1 MSSGYAPL
9 SVVALDDYQGLTE
22 SLGLEARLAGTRWTA
37 LREHLEGEQLARALS
52 GATVVIAMRERTAF
66 PDSLFRQLPVL
77 KLLITT
83 GMSNAVIDVAAAA
96 AHGVTVCGTTPPRPP
111 RDGASGLANTAELA
125 WSLLLSLA
133 RNLQAEAASVRRGGW
148 QESVGADLSGATLGI
163 VGLGRVGS
171 LMPPVAR
178 AFGMDAIAWSPHLD
192 EARAGAAGAR
202 LPSKDELFATADFI
216 TVHLGLSAATTGIIG
231 RPELRAMK
239 PTAYLINTSRG
250 PLVDTSALLQALR
263 EGWIAGAALDV
274 FDTEPL
280 PADSPL
286 RTAPRLIATPHLGF
300 VTRRT
305 LEHWY
310 DQAVENIETWQAGRP
325 LRVIRPAG

>member
-1 MSSGYAPL
+1 MNSGYAPL
-9 SVVALDDYQGLTE
+9 SVVALDDYQGLTT
-22 SLGLEARLAGTRWTA
+22 SLGLEARLPGSRWTA
-37 LREHLEGEQLARALS
+37 LREHLEGEQLASALS
-52 GATVVIAMRERTAF
+52 EATVVIAMRERTAL
-66 PDSLFRQLPVL
+66 PASLFRQLPAL

-83 GMSNAVIDVAAAA
+83 GMSNTVIDFAAAA

-111 RDGASGLANTAELA
+111 REGASGMANTAELA

-133 RNLQAEAASVRRGGW
+133 RSIPAEAASVRNGGW
-148 QESVGADLSGATLGI
+148 QQSVGADLSGATLGI
-163 VGLGRVGS
+163 VGLGRIGS

-178 AFGMDAIAWSPHLD
+178 AFGLDVIAWSPHLD
-192 EARAGAAGAR
+192 EARAAGAGAR
-202 LPSKDELFATADFI
+202 LAGKDELFATADFV

-239 PTAYLINTSRG
+239 PTAYLVNTSRG
-250 PLVDTSALLQALR
+250 PLVDASALLQALR

-280 PADSPL
+280 PADSPF

-310 DQAVENIETWQAGRP
+310 DEAVENIDAWRAGRP
-325 LRVIRPAG
+325 LRIVRPAG